1 MNNRV
6 QPSTFLIMIIG
17 ILIGIVFLVPI
28 LGFLSLI
35 FIVPPII
42 LLGILFVLH
51 KQANDHASEES

>member
-1 MNNRV
+1 MNNNV
-6 QPSTFLIMIIG
+6 QPRTFLIMIIG

-42 LLGILFVLH
+42 LLGILFVLN
-51 KQANDHASEES
+51 KQASDHASEDS